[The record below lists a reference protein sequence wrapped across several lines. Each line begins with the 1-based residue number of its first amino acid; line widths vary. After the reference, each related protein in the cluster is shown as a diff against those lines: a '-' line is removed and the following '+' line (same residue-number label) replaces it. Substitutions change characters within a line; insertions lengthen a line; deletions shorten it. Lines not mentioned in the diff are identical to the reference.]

1 MIFPPPTP
9 AGPPL
14 PPPADP
20 LPPATAPPS
29 FGFCCPGTAL
39 LGTCPCCP
47 LAPTPT
53 LPPPPPS
60 TATPTGF
67 GNGGMGGRL
76 YSITSA
82 VSGPYSWRSRNT
94 FWVRT
99 TVCGSGRGE
108 ARYGSH
114 GGSKAGYAAAVGA
127 GVGVVAVAGV
137 GAGDGAV
144 LGAAAGVLPP
154 AAAAVFITLV
164 PALIVALLLAFP
176 AAAAAAAAAFFFP
189 TTAGPAA
196 AAAAGLIPDS
206 DDTDFCSFFVSCSVA
221 DLAVAAS
228 STAVPLDLSAD
239 LPAAAGAAPGFLDGD
254 GGDDEEAAGFF
265 SSDDDG
271 RLSLGG
277 EDCACDCLVRG
288 PPPLRFLGA
297 GPLAVL
303 AGEGVFLLAA
313 LLLPRG
319 LAAAGGGGEG
329 VFLPLLLL
337 RGLLRGDGLDW
348 VSTSIMSS
356 LSLLVAAAFASRL
369 AAAAAAAEAL
379 RLRGPAIV
387 PCQLSAQ
394 DVLETGWK

>member
-1 MIFPPPTP
+1 
-9 AGPPL
+9 
-14 PPPADP
+14 
-20 LPPATAPPS
+20 
-29 FGFCCPGTAL
+29 
-39 LGTCPCCP
+39 
-47 LAPTPT
+47 
-53 LPPPPPS
+53 
-60 TATPTGF
+60 
-67 GNGGMGGRL
+67 MGGRL

-82 VSGPYSWRSRNT
+82 VSGPYSWRRRRT

-108 ARYGSH
+108 ARCGSH
-114 GGSKAGYAAAVGA
+114 GGSKAGYAGAVGA
-127 GVGVVAVAGV
+127 GVGVVAVAGDKV
-137 GAGDGAV
+137 VAV
-144 LGAAAGVLPP
+144 VWGVAAGVLPSG
-154 AAAAVFITLV
+154 AAAVFVALV
-164 PALIVALLLAFP
+164 PALIVALLPAFP
-176 AAAAAAAAAFFFP
+176 AAAAAAAAFFFP
-189 TTAGPAA
+189 TTAGPGT
-196 AAAAGLIPDS
+196 AAAAGLISDS
-206 DDTDFCSFFVSCSVA
+206 DDADFCSVFFSCSVA

-277 EDCACDCLVRG
+277 EDCACECFVRG

-319 LAAAGGGGEG
+319 LAAAGGEG
-329 VFLPLLLL
+329 VFLLAALLLLRGEL
-337 RGLLRGDGLDW
+337 RGLLRGDGLDG

-369 AAAAAAAEAL
+369 AAAAAEAL
-379 RLRGPAIV
+379 RLREPAIV
-387 PCQLSAQ
+387 PCQLSAK
-394 DVLETGWK
+394 DVLEIGLEMKAKLER

>member
-1 MIFPPPTP
+1 MIFPSGPPP
-9 AGPPL
+9 SPL
-14 PPPADP
+14 PPVDA

-39 LGTCPCCP
+39 LGTCCPCCP

-53 LPPPPPS
+53 LPPPPPPPPS

-82 VSGPYSWRSRNT
+82 VSGPYSCRSRST

-114 GGSKAGYAAAVGA
+114 GGSKVGNAGAAAAVGA
-127 GVGVVAVAGV
+127 VAVAGV

-154 AAAAVFITLV
+154 AAAAVFVTLV
-164 PALIVALLLAFP
+164 PALIVALLPAFP
-176 AAAAAAAAAFFFP
+176 AAAAAAAAFFFP
-189 TTAGPAA
+189 TTAGPGT
-196 AAAAGLIPDS
+196 AAAAGLISDS
-206 DDTDFCSFFVSCSVA
+206 DDADFCSVFFSCSVA

-277 EDCACDCLVRG
+277 EDCACECFVRG

-313 LLLPRG
+313 LLLLRG
-319 LAAAGGGGEG
+319 E
-329 VFLPLLLL
+329 L
-337 RGLLRGDGLDW
+337 RGLLRGDGLDG

-369 AAAAAAAEAL
+369 AAAAAEAL
-379 RLRGPAIV
+379 RLREPAIV
-387 PCQLSAQ
+387 PCQLSAK
-394 DVLETGWK
+394 DVLEIGLEMKAKLER